1 VLQPGGGV
9 DRIVVRAIVS
19 GRKDVIAKIA
29 RGDTVGSICDFTQDG
44 GRAAVTGDYGCE
56 EPYPMFSLKT
66 HAIITGSLFAA
77 IIVMAIVGN
86 VLHDS
91 GYLPDSS
98 AAQLAAKIIFFTLFL
113 AFGFSCIPLMVKLVL
128 AGQTAIGNT
137 DVGIVRLV
145 AAHETRIV
153 LVLWLLIGLGLA
165 IAIPA
170 AIQDGFFDN
179 VPSAANGQPA
189 R

>member
-1 VLQPGGGV
+1 VLQPNGGV
-9 DRIVVRAIVS
+9 DRIVVREIVS

-29 RGDTVGSICDFTQDG
+29 RGGTLGSICDFAQDG
-44 GRAAVTGDYGCE
+44 GRAGVMGVYGGE
-56 EPYPMFSLKT
+56 EPDPMFSLKT
-66 HAIITGSLFAA
+66 HAIITGGLFAA
-77 IIVMAIVGN
+77 IVVMAMIGN

-98 AAQLAAKIIFFTLFL
+98 AAQLIAKLIFFTLFL

-128 AGQTAIGNT
+128 AGQTTIGNA
-137 DVGIVRLV
+137 DVGIVRHV
-145 AAHETRIV
+145 AAHETHIDIV
-153 LVLWLLIGLGLA
+153 FWLLLGLGLA

-170 AIQDGFFDN
+170 AIQDGFFDSE
-179 VPSAANGQPA
+179 PSAAKGQPA

>member
-1 VLQPGGGV
+1 ML
-9 DRIVVRAIVS
+9 
-19 GRKDVIAKIA
+19 
-29 RGDTVGSICDFTQDG
+29 
-44 GRAAVTGDYGCE
+44 
-56 EPYPMFSLKT
+56 SLKS

-77 IIVMAIVGN
+77 IIVTAIAGN
-86 VLHDS
+86 ALHDS

-98 AAQLAAKIIFFTLFL
+98 SAQLAAKILFFSLFL

-128 AGQTAIGNT
+128 AGQTAIGNA
-137 DVGIVRLV
+137 DVGIVRHV

-153 LVLWLLIGLGLA
+153 IVFWLLIGLGLA

-170 AIQDGFFDN
+170 AIQDGFFDSSPTA
-179 VPSAANGQPA
+179 VNGQPP

>member
-1 VLQPGGGV
+1 
-9 DRIVVRAIVS
+9 
-19 GRKDVIAKIA
+19 
-29 RGDTVGSICDFTQDG
+29 
-44 GRAAVTGDYGCE
+44 
-56 EPYPMFSLKT
+56 MFSLKT

-77 IIVMAIVGN
+77 IIAMAILGN

-113 AFGFSCIPLMVKLVL
+113 AFGFSCIPLMVKAVL
-128 AGQTAIGNT
+128 AGQTVIGNGN
-137 DVGIVRLV
+137 VGMVRHV
-145 AAHETRIV
+145 AANEKLIV
-153 LVLWLLIGLGLA
+153 IILWLLIGLGLA

-170 AIQDGFFDN
+170 AIQDGFFDSSPN
-179 VPSAANGQPA
+179 ATDGRPA